1 MKRLFNKSYKSL
13 FSILGVGFLLWVMI
27 SCASTEKLQVIDQ
40 NFGEQIT
47 LQQNLTFTF
56 NQAIA
61 KPKQLDVWQEVEY
74 LDINPKVKG
83 KFKWTSPTTLIF
95 SPDEGFAPN
104 TKYQVK
110 LTQNLIAE
118 LTKKNVEIDK
128 DKKFEF
134 HTPYL
139 DLSTAQAYWSTDAN
153 GSPELLL
160 NLLFNY
166 DINPS
171 ALNSLLSLSTLA
183 ASETGNGTVAN
194 YSLKSNEVGKNVR
207 LVIKPNT
214 SDSKELAGK
223 TISIKIKEGLK
234 MTKGDGTAPQM
245 SFKTDIPDPQTFE
258 ITQVSSYKMNGKTI
272 VRVLTNQSVKQN
284 EVQIKDLISVMPQL
298 RTEIEKIDAGFLVK
312 ADFKEETNYQLTIK
326 EDLKGVFGTKL
337 TAQYEHVLLLSGAQ
351 KTISFVDGKASY
363 LTSKGERN
371 IGVNIY
377 GFEKVEI
384 EVYKIYENN
393 IQHFLREMVGLYD
406 YNEMD
411 EYYYGNGERD
421 YGDVI
426 LKKEMKITDFKQAG
440 TSYAID
446 MREVVA
452 ADNRP
457 FEGIYYVVL
466 RSPDDRWINDR
477 QIVCVSDL
485 GFIVRRSEDEILVF
499 ANSIMNATAEEGTQ
513 IRLIS
518 TSNQTIRTAKTDAN
532 GVAKLT
538 GLKKLGEKYNFQ
550 FITAQKND
558 DFSYIHL
565 SQNGVS
571 TYGFDTD
578 GIYPTAGNYQSF
590 IYPERNLYRPDEKI
604 SFKAIIRNWEDWQS
618 VGQIPVKWK
627 IIMPNGRSLVEKQNR
642 LSEEGTFAATI
653 PLPSTSVT
661 GSYTIEVY
669 TSNDVLLASRNI
681 NVEEFMPQRIK
692 VESKLNEKS
701 VKSGQAINLEATA
714 TNLFGPPAADRNY
727 EVRLTYDKKAF
738 QSSDEKLAAKYQD
751 YNFAINIGNNQ
762 MPSYE
767 DYENTGETDL
777 QGKVTESVKVPE
789 TFKNIGLMQGTFY
802 TTVFDETG
810 RPVGSRKSFDIITQP
825 YFLGV
830 KGLDYY
836 WIGLN
841 QPLNFPLVALDYDGK
856 AIAANARVQVVRY
869 DWHTALERR
878 YNGEYTYVSKYKE
891 VVEYDKEMKVNPSG
905 TSLTFTPKTSARYEV
920 RVSLPNA
927 ETYVTTNF
935 YAYYWGSVSNSS
947 FQVDKAGQIDITLNK
962 KKYNA
967 GETAKV
973 LFKAPFSGRMLV
985 TLEKNS
991 VITHKY
997 IDVQNRSASMDIP
1010 ITDEHLPNVYISAT
1024 LIRPLSSNDVPLTV
1038 AHGYIPIAVENESK
1052 HKIEL
1057 EITAPERIR
1066 SSQKQMITV
1075 KTGKPM
1081 QDVEITIAA
1090 VDEGILLIKN
1100 FQTPAPYNYFFQKR
1114 ALGVQAFDMYERLY
1128 PEFKANIQNFGA
1140 DGYDLGNRTNPMANK
1155 RVKPVS
1161 FWSGTL
1167 KTNSKGEVNY
1177 EIDVPQF
1184 SGDLRIMA
1192 VAVQGSKFGSATSNM
1207 KVADPIVISAGI
1219 PRFLSP
1225 KDKITMPVTMSN
1237 TTEKVAQATVTLK
1250 TKGAVSPDGTTTQTV
1265 TIQPNSEAKV
1275 NFKINAIEAVG
1286 TAQIDVEVAAL
1297 GEKFNQTTDITVRPF
1312 TSLLKESDAGS
1323 VEGGTSKT
1331 LSFKH
1336 EYVPTS
1342 ADAKLVVSKS
1352 PMIQF
1357 VKSLDYL
1364 VQYPYGCVEQTTS
1377 SAFPQLYVKDISE
1390 SIGKALSYNLKPEE
1404 NIRFAIAKL
1413 QSMQLYEGGLSY
1425 WQGGHEAS
1433 WWGTVYATHFLTEA
1447 KKAGYEVSD
1456 DVLDK
1461 AYNYMM
1467 AKIKTKDTERLYYY
1481 NVNNQLT
1488 SRPIANKSIFYSMYI
1503 LASAGKQDVATM
1515 NYYKANKHLLAIDSR
1530 YLLAA
1535 TYKLLGDKASYDA
1548 VLPPSFSGEKS
1559 EQSLGGN
1566 FYSYI
1571 RDQAIS
1577 LNVLLEQD
1585 PKNPQIGTLAKQLS
1599 EQYRAK
1605 RYLNTQEH
1613 AFTFLALGK
1622 LARKANNS
1630 NITAQISAGG
1640 SNLSAYENGTVV
1652 LTKNQVLGK
1661 EITIQTS
1668 GEGDLYY
1675 FWEKEGISLKG
1686 DYIQEDKNIRVR
1698 RAYLDKKG
1706 NEIKGKV
1713 KQNQLVVVKIEV
1725 ISTSVDVIENVVIT
1739 DMLPAGLEIENPRL
1753 GGSQQFDWIK
1763 NASSPTHFDFRDD
1776 RVNIFTDVRK
1786 KETQY
1791 YYYQTRAVSE
1801 GKYQVGLISA
1811 DAMYDASYHSYH
1823 GAGTLVVE

>member
-1 MKRLFNKSYKSL
+1 MKKLFNKSYKSI
-13 FSILGVGFLLWVMI
+13 FSVLGIGFLLWLV

-40 NFGEQIT
+40 NFGEQIA

-61 KPKQLDVWQEVEY
+61 KPEQLDVWQEIEY
-74 LDINPKVKG
+74 LDITPKVKG
-83 KFKWTSPTTLIF
+83 KFKWTSPTMLIF

-110 LTQNLIAE
+110 LTQNLIAQ
-118 LTKKNVEIDK
+118 LTQKNIQVDK
-128 DKKFEF
+128 DKTFEF

-160 NLLFNY
+160 NLIFNY

-171 ALNSLLSLSTLA
+171 ALNSLLSLSTLST
-183 ASETGNGTVAN
+183 SETENGTAAN
-194 YSLKSNEVGKNVR
+194 YTLKSNEAGKNIR
-207 LVIKPNT
+207 LVVKPNT

-223 TISIKIKEGLK
+223 SLSIKIKEGLK

-245 SFKTDIPDPQTFE
+245 SFKTDIPDPQIFE
-258 ITQVSSYKMNGKTI
+258 VTQVSSYKMDNKTI
-272 VRVLTNQSVKQN
+272 VSVLTNQSVMQN
-284 EVQIKDLISVMPQL
+284 EAQIKDLISINPQL
-298 RTEIEKIDAGFLVK
+298 RVEIEKIDAGFLIK
-312 ADFKEETNYQLTIK
+312 ADFKDETNYQLTINQG
-326 EDLKGVFGTKL
+326 LKGIFGTKL
-337 TAQYEHVLLLSGAQ
+337 TAEYQHVLLFGGAE
-351 KTISFVDGKASY
+351 KTISFSDGKASY
-363 LTSKGERN
+363 LTSKGEKN
-371 IGVNIY
+371 IGINIY
-377 GFEKVEI
+377 GFEKVEV

-393 IQHFLREMVGLYD
+393 VQHFLREMVGLYD

-411 EYYYGNGERD
+411 EYYYGDGEND

-426 LKKEMKITDFKQAG
+426 LKKEMKMTDFKKAG
-440 TSYAID
+440 SSYAID

-457 FEGIYYVVL
+457 FEGIYYVVV
-466 RSPDDRWINDR
+466 RSPDDRWIKDR

-485 GFIVRRSEDEILVF
+485 GFIVRRNDDEIFVF
-499 ANSIMNATAEEGTQ
+499 TNSIMNATPEEGTQ

-518 TSNQTIRTAKTDAN
+518 TSNQTIQTTKTDAN

-565 SQNGVS
+565 AQNAIS

-578 GIYPTAGNYQSF
+578 GINPTAGNYQSF

-604 SFKAIIRNWEDWQS
+604 SFKAIIRNWEDWKS
-618 VGQIPVKWK
+618 VGQIPIKWK

-692 VESKLNEKS
+692 VESKLNEES

-714 TNLFGPPAADRNY
+714 TNLFGPPAADRTY

-738 QSSDEKLAAKYQD
+738 QSSDKELAAKYQD
-751 YNFAINIGNNQ
+751 YNFFINIGNNQ

-767 DYENTGETDL
+767 DYENTGETDA
-777 QGKVTESVKVPE
+777 QGKVTESVKIPE
-789 TFKNIGLMQGTFY
+789 TFQNIGLMQGTFY

-841 QPLNFPLVALDYDGK
+841 QPLNFPLIALDYDGK
-856 AIAANARVQVVRY
+856 AVPAGSRVQVIRY
-869 DWHTALERR
+869 EWYTALERR
-878 YNGEYTYVSKYKE
+878 YDDQYSYISKYKE
-891 VVEYDKEMKVNPSG
+891 IVEYDKKMKINPSG
-905 TSLTFTPKTSARYEV
+905 TSLTYTPKHSARYEV
-920 RVSLPNA
+920 RVSLPDA
-927 ETYVTTNF
+927 ETYVATNF
-935 YAYYWGSVSNSS
+935 YAYYYGSASNSS

-997 IDVQNRSASMDIP
+997 IDVKNRSASMDIP

-1024 LIRPLSSNDVPLTV
+1024 LIRPLSNNDVPLTV

-1057 EITAPERIR
+1057 EITVPERIR
-1066 SSQKQMITV
+1066 SSQKQNIIV

-1081 QDVEITIAA
+1081 QNVEVTIAA

-1100 FQTPAPYNYFFQKR
+1100 FQTPDPYNYFFQKR
-1114 ALGVQAFDMYERLY
+1114 ALGVQAFDMYQRLY

-1192 VAVQGSKFGSATSNM
+1192 VAVQGARFGSATANM
-1207 KVADPIVISAGI
+1207 KVADPIVISAGL

-1225 KDKITMPVTMSN
+1225 KDKITMPVTVSN

-1250 TKGAVSPDGTTTQTV
+1250 TKGAVSPDGATSQTV

-1286 TAQIDVEVAAL
+1286 TAEINVEVAAL

-1323 VEGGTSKT
+1323 IEGGQSKVF
-1331 LSFKH
+1331 SFKH
-1336 EYVPTS
+1336 GYVPTS
-1342 ADAKLVVSKS
+1342 ADAKLVISKS
-1352 PMIQF
+1352 PMVQF

-1390 SIGKALSYNLKPEE
+1390 SMGKALSYNLKPEE

-1433 WWGTVYATHFLTEA
+1433 WWGTAYAVHFLTEA
-1447 KKAGYEVSD
+1447 KKVGYEVSD

-1461 AYNYMM
+1461 AYDYLMK
-1467 AKIKTKDTERLYYY
+1467 KIKSKETERLYYY
-1481 NVNNQLT
+1481 NINNQLT
-1488 SRPIANKSIFYSMYI
+1488 SRPIADKSIFYSMYI

-1530 YLLAA
+1530 YLLAS

-1548 VLPPSFSGEKS
+1548 VLPSSFSGEKS

-1571 RDQAIS
+1571 RDQAIA

-1585 PKNPQIGTLAKQLS
+1585 PQNPQIGTLAKQLS
-1599 EQYRAK
+1599 EQYRVAE
-1605 RYLNTQEH
+1605 YLNTQEH

-1622 LARKANNS
+1622 LARKANQS

-1640 SNLSAYENGTVV
+1640 TTLSSYQDGTIV
-1652 LTKNQVLGK
+1652 LTEKQVLDK
-1661 EITIQTS
+1661 EITIKTT
-1668 GEGDLYY
+1668 GEGALYY

-1686 DYIQEDKNIRVR
+1686 DYVQEDKNIRVR
-1698 RAYLDKKG
+1698 RTYLDKKG
-1706 NEIKGKV
+1706 NEIKGKI
-1713 KQNQLVVVKIEV
+1713 KQNQLVVVRIEV
-1725 ISTSVDVIENVVIT
+1725 VSTSVDVIENVVIT

-1753 GGSQQFDWIK
+1753 GGEQQFEWIK

-1776 RVNIFTDVRK
+1776 RVNIFTDVTK
-1786 KETQY
+1786 NKTQY

-1801 GKYQVGLISA
+1801 GTYKVGLISA

-1823 GAGTLVVE
+1823 GVGTLVVE

>member
-1 MKRLFNKSYKSL
+1 MRNYNKSYKSI
-13 FSILGVGFLLWVMI
+13 FPVLGIVFLLWLV

-40 NFGEQIT
+40 NFGEQIA

-61 KPKQLDVWQEVEY
+61 KPEQLGVWQEVEY
-74 LDINPKVKG
+74 LDITPKVKG
-83 KFKWTSPTTLIF
+83 KFKWTSPTMLIF
-95 SPDEGFAPN
+95 SPEEGFSPN

-139 DLSTAQAYWSTDAN
+139 DLTTAQAYWSTDAN

-171 ALNSLLSLSTLA
+171 ALNSLLSLSTLG
-183 ASETGNGTVAN
+183 ASEKGNGIAAN
-194 YSLKSNEVGKNVR
+194 YSLKSNEAGKNIR
-207 LVIKPNT
+207 LIVKPNAT
-214 SDSKELAGK
+214 DGKEMKGK
-223 TISIKIKEGLK
+223 KLSIKIKEGLK
-234 MTKGDGTAPQM
+234 MIKGDGAAPQM
-245 SFKTDIPDPQTFE
+245 SFKTDIPDLQSFE
-258 ITQVSSYKMNGKTI
+258 ITQVSSYKMNKKTI
-272 VRVLTNQSVKQN
+272 VKVLTNQNVMQN
-284 EVQIKDLISVMPQL
+284 EAQIKDLISINPQL
-298 RTEIEKIDAGFLVK
+298 RTEIEKTDAGFLIK
-312 ADFKEETNYQLTIK
+312 ANFKDETNYQLTIK
-326 EDLKGVFGTKL
+326 KDLKGVFGTKL
-337 TAQYEHVLLLSGAQ
+337 TAEYQHVLLFGGAQ
-351 KTISFVDGKASY
+351 QRISFVDGKASY

-371 IGVNIY
+371 IGLNIY
-377 GFEKVEI
+377 GFEKVEL

-393 IQHFLREMVGLYD
+393 IQHFLRKMVGLYD

-411 EYYYGNGERD
+411 EYYYGNEERNF
-421 YGDVI
+421 GDVV
-426 LKKEMKITDFKQAG
+426 LQRDMKMTDFKKSG
-440 TSYAID
+440 SSYALD
-446 MREVVA
+446 MREIVA

-457 FEGIYYVVL
+457 FEGIYYVVV
-466 RSPDDRWINDR
+466 RSPDDRWIKDR

-485 GFIVRRSEDEILVF
+485 GFIVRRSDDEILIF
-499 ANSIMNATAEEGTQ
+499 ANSIMNATPEEGTQ
-513 IRLIS
+513 INLIS
-518 TSNQTIRTAKTDAN
+518 TSNQTIQTAKTDAS

-538 GLKKLGEKYNFQ
+538 GLEKLREKYNFQ

-565 SQNGVS
+565 AQNKIS

-578 GIYPTAGNYQSF
+578 GINPTTGNYQSF

-604 SFKAIIRNWEDWQS
+604 SFKAIIRNWEDWKT

-627 IIMPNGRSLVEKQNR
+627 ILMPNGRTLIEKQNR
-642 LSEEGTFAATI
+642 LSKEGTFAATI

-669 TSNDVLLASRNI
+669 TSNDVLLCSRSI

-692 VESKLNEKS
+692 VESKINEKS
-701 VKSGQAINLEATA
+701 VKAGQSVNLEATA
-714 TNLFGPPAADRNY
+714 TNLFGPPATDRNY
-727 EVRLTYDKKAF
+727 EVRLTYNKKAF
-738 QSSDEKLAAKYQD
+738 QSSDKELAAKYKD
-751 YNFAINIGNNQ
+751 YNFYLNIGNDQ

-767 DYENTGETDL
+767 DYENTGETNL
-777 QGKVTESVKVPE
+777 QGKVTESIKVPQN
-789 TFKNIGLMQGTFY
+789 FQNIGLMQGTFY

-825 YFLGV
+825 YFLGI

-841 QPLNFPLVALDYDGK
+841 QPLNFPLVALNYEGK
-856 AIAANARVQVVRY
+856 AIPANARVQVVRY
-869 DWHTALERR
+869 DWHTVLERN
-878 YNGEYTYVSKYKE
+878 YNDEYTYVSKYKE
-891 VVEYDKEMKVNPSG
+891 VVEYDKQMKVNPSG
-905 TSLTFTPKTSARYEV
+905 TSLTFTPKISARYQV
-920 RVSLPNA
+920 RVFLPNA
-927 ETYVTTNF
+927 ETYIATNF
-935 YAYYWGSVSNSS
+935 YAYYYGSASNSS
-947 FQVDKAGQIDITLNK
+947 FQVDKAGQVNITLDK
-962 KKYNA
+962 KKYNV
-967 GETAKV
+967 GQTAKV
-973 LFKAPFSGRMLV
+973 LFKAPFSGKMLV
-985 TLEKNS
+985 TLEKNN

-997 IDVQNRSASMDIP
+997 IDVQNRSASMEIP
-1010 ITDEHLPNVYISAT
+1010 ITDEYLPNIYISAT
-1024 LIRPLSSNDVPLTV
+1024 LIRPLTNNDVPLTV
-1038 AHGYIPIAVENESK
+1038 AHGYIPIAVENEK
-1052 HKIEL
+1052 EHKIDL
-1057 EITAPERIR
+1057 EITVPKRIR
-1066 SSQKQMITV
+1066 SSKKQNIIV

-1081 QDVEITIAA
+1081 QDVEVTIAA

-1100 FQTPAPYNYFFQKR
+1100 FQTPDPYNYFFQKR
-1114 ALGVQAFDMYERLY
+1114 ALGVEAFDMYQRLY

-1140 DGYDLGNRTNPMANK
+1140 GGYDLANRTNPMANK

-1167 KTNSKGEVNY
+1167 KTNAKGEVNY
-1177 EIDVPQF
+1177 QIDVPQF

-1192 VAVQGSKFGSATSNM
+1192 VAVQGAKFGSATANM

-1225 KDKITMPVTMSN
+1225 KDKITVPVTMSN
-1237 TTEKVAQATVTLK
+1237 TTEKATQATVTLK
-1250 TKGAVSPDGTTTQTV
+1250 TKGAVSPDGKTTQTV

-1286 TAQIDVEVAAL
+1286 TANIDVEVDAL
-1297 GEKFNQTTDITVRPF
+1297 GEKFNQATDITVRPF
-1312 TSLLKESDAGS
+1312 TSLLKESNAGS
-1323 VEGGTSKT
+1323 IEGGKSKT

-1336 EYVPTS
+1336 DYVPS
-1342 ADAKLVVSKS
+1342 SVDAKLVVSKS

-1364 VQYPYGCVEQTTS
+1364 VRYPYGCVEQTTS
-1377 SAFPQLYVKDISE
+1377 SAFPQLYVKDIAE
-1390 SIGKALSYNLKPEE
+1390 SMGKSLSYNLNPDE

-1425 WQGGHEAS
+1425 WQGGHRAS
-1433 WWGTVYATHFLTEA
+1433 WWGTVYAVHFLTEA
-1447 KKAGYEVSD
+1447 KKAGYEVNGE
-1456 DVLDK
+1456 VLEK
-1461 AYNYMM
+1461 AHDYLLS
-1467 AKIKTKDTERLYYY
+1467 KIKNKKTERLYYY

-1488 SRPIANKSIFYSMYI
+1488 SRQIANKSIFYSMYI
-1503 LASAGKQDVATM
+1503 LAMAGKQDAATM

-1530 YLLAA
+1530 YLLAS

-1599 EQYRAK
+1599 EQYRTK

-1640 SNLSAYENGTVV
+1640 SDISSYENGTVIF
-1652 LTKNQVLGK
+1652 TKNQVLNK
-1661 EITIQTS
+1661 EITIQTT
-1668 GEGDLYY
+1668 GEGNLYY

-1698 RAYLDKKG
+1698 RTYLDKKG
-1706 NEIKGKV
+1706 NKITGKV
-1713 KQNQLVVVKIEV
+1713 KQNQLVVVRIEV

-1753 GGSQQFDWIK
+1753 GGAQQFEWID
-1763 NASSPTHFDFRDD
+1763 NASSPEHFDFRDD

-1791 YYYQTRAVSE
+1791 YYYQTRAVSK
-1801 GKYQVGLISA
+1801 GTYKVGLISA

-1823 GAGTLVVE
+1823 GASTLLVE

>member
-1 MKRLFNKSYKSL
+1 MNNLLIPAYNKSYKSISL
-13 FSILGVGFLLWVMI
+13 FLGIGFLFWVMI
-27 SCASTEKLQVIDQ
+27 SCATTEKLQVIDQ
-40 NFGEQIT
+40 NFGEQID

-61 KPKQLDVWQEVEY
+61 KPEQLEVWQEIEY

-83 KFKWTSPTTLIF
+83 KFKWTSPTMLIF
-95 SPDEGFAPN
+95 SPNEGFAPN

-118 LTKKNVEIDK
+118 LTQKNIEIDK

-134 HTPYL
+134 HTPFL
-139 DLSTAQAYWSTDAN
+139 DLSTAQTYWSIDAN
-153 GSPELLL
+153 GSPELLV

-171 ALNSLLSLSTLA
+171 ALNSLLSLSTLST
-183 ASETGNGTVAN
+183 SETGKGTAAS
-194 YSLKSNEVGKNVR
+194 YSLKSNEAGKNVR
-207 LVIKPNT
+207 LVVKPAT

-223 TISIKIKEGLK
+223 MLSIKIKEGLK
-234 MTKGDGTAPQM
+234 MTKGDGTAPEM
-245 SFKTDIPDPQTFE
+245 SFKTDIPNPQTFE
-258 ITQVSSYKMNGKTI
+258 VTQVSSYKMNNKTI
-272 VRVLTNQSVKQN
+272 VRVLTNQSVMQN
-284 EVQIKDLISVMPQL
+284 EAQIKDLISVSPQL

-312 ADFKEETNYQLTIK
+312 ADFKDETNYQLTIN

-337 TAQYEHVLLLSGAQ
+337 KAEYQHVLLFGGAQ
-351 KTISFVDGKASY
+351 KNIAFVDGKASY

-371 IGVNIY
+371 VGINIY
-377 GFEKVEI
+377 GFEKVEV

-393 IQHFLREMVGLYD
+393 VQHFLREMVGLHDYD
-406 YNEMD
+406 EMD
-411 EYYYGNGERD
+411 EYYYGNSEKD
-421 YGDVI
+421 FGDVI

-440 TSYAID
+440 SSYAID

-457 FEGIYYVVL
+457 FEGIYYMVV
-466 RSPDDRWINDR
+466 RSPDDRWINAR

-485 GFIVRRSEDEILVF
+485 GFIVRRSDDEILVF

-513 IRLIS
+513 IHLIS
-518 TSNQTIRTAKTDAN
+518 TSNQTIQTTKTDAN
-532 GVAKLT
+532 GVARLT

-550 FITAQKND
+550 FITAQKNE

-565 SQNGVS
+565 AQNEVS
-571 TYGFDTD
+571 TYGFNTD
-578 GIYPTAGNYQSF
+578 GIYPTAGNYQTF

-604 SFKAIIRNWEDWQS
+604 SFKAIVRNWEDWKS

-653 PLPSTSVT
+653 PLPNTSVT

-669 TSNDVLLASRNI
+669 TSNDVLLGSRAI

-692 VESKLNEKS
+692 VESKLNQES
-701 VKSGQAINLEATA
+701 IKSGESINLEATA

-738 QSSDEKLAAKYQD
+738 QSSNEKLAAKYKD
-751 YNFAINIGNNQ
+751 YNFFINIGDNQ

-777 QGKVTESVKVPE
+777 QGKLTESVEVPE

-810 RPVGSRKSFDIITQP
+810 RPVGSKKSFDIITQP
-825 YFLGV
+825 YFLGI

-836 WIGLN
+836 WIGIN
-841 QPLNFPLVALDYDGK
+841 QPLNFPLVALDYEGN
-856 AIAANARVQVVRY
+856 AITAGARVQVVRF
-869 DWHTALERR
+869 DWHTVLERR
-878 YNGEYTYVSKYKE
+878 YDDQYGYISKYKE
-891 VVEYDKEMKVNPSG
+891 IVEYDKEMKINPSG
-905 TSLTFTPKTSARYEV
+905 TSITFVPKISARYEV
-920 RVSLPNA
+920 RVFLSNA
-927 ETYVTTNF
+927 ETYVASNF
-935 YAYYWGSVSNSS
+935 YAYYYGSVSNSS

-962 KKYNA
+962 EKYNA

-985 TLEKNS
+985 TLEKNN
-991 VITHKY
+991 VIEHKY
-997 IDVQNRSASMDIP
+997 IDVKNRSASMDIS

-1024 LIRPLSSNDVPLTV
+1024 LIRPLTNNDVPLTV

-1057 EITAPERIR
+1057 EISVPERIR
-1066 SSQKQMITV
+1066 SSQKQNIIV

-1100 FQTPAPYNYFFQKR
+1100 FQTPDPYNYFFQKR
-1114 ALGVQAFDMYERLY
+1114 ALQVKAFDMYERLY
-1128 PEFKANIQNFGA
+1128 PEFKANLQSFGA
-1140 DGYDLGNRTNPMANK
+1140 DYYNLANRTNPMANK
-1155 RVKPVS
+1155 RIKPVS

-1167 KTNSKGEVNY
+1167 KTNSKGEVSYQIN
-1177 EIDVPQF
+1177 VPQF

-1192 VAVQGSKFGSATSNM
+1192 VAVQGSKFGSATANM
-1207 KVADPIVISAGI
+1207 KVADPIVISAGL

-1225 KDKITMPVTMSN
+1225 KDKITVPVTMSN
-1237 TTEKVAQATVTLK
+1237 TTEKAAQATVTLK
-1250 TKGAVSPDGTTTQTV
+1250 TKGAVSPDGITTQTV

-1275 NFKINAIEAVG
+1275 NFKISAIEAVG
-1286 TAQIDVEVAAL
+1286 TAEVDVEVAAL

-1323 VEGGTSKT
+1323 VEGGKSKT

-1336 EYVPTS
+1336 NYVPSS

-1352 PMIQF
+1352 PMVQF

-1390 SIGKALSYNLKPEE
+1390 SIGKALSYDLKPEE

-1433 WWGTVYATHFLTEA
+1433 WWGTAYAVHFLMEA
-1447 KKAGYEVSD
+1447 KKAGYEVNEE
-1456 DVLDK
+1456 VLSK
-1461 AYNYMM
+1461 AYDYLMT
-1467 AKIKTKDTERLYYY
+1467 KIKTKDTERLYYY
-1481 NVNNQLT
+1481 NINGQLT

-1503 LASAGKQDVATM
+1503 LASAGKQDVSTM
-1515 NYYKANKHLLAIDSR
+1515 NYYKANKQLLAIDSR
-1530 YLLAA
+1530 YLLAS
-1535 TYKLLGDKASYDA
+1535 TYKLLGDKESYEN
-1548 VLPPSFSGEKS
+1548 VLPSSFSGEKS

-1577 LNVLLEQD
+1577 LNVLIEQD
-1585 PKNPQIGTLAKQLS
+1585 PKNPQIGTLARQLS
-1599 EQYRAK
+1599 EQYRAAK
-1605 RYLNTQEH
+1605 YLNTQEH

-1630 NITAQISAGG
+1630 NIKAQISANG
-1640 SNLSAYENGTVV
+1640 SNLSAYENGTDYP
-1652 LTKNQVLGK
+1652 NQK
-1661 EITIQTS
+1661 
-1668 GEGDLYY
+1668 
-1675 FWEKEGISLKG
+1675 
-1686 DYIQEDKNIRVR
+1686 
-1698 RAYLDKKG
+1698 
-1706 NEIKGKV
+1706 
-1713 KQNQLVVVKIEV
+1713 
-1725 ISTSVDVIENVVIT
+1725 
-1739 DMLPAGLEIENPRL
+1739 
-1753 GGSQQFDWIK
+1753 
-1763 NASSPTHFDFRDD
+1763 SSF
-1776 RVNIFTDVRK
+1776 
-1786 KETQY
+1786 
-1791 YYYQTRAVSE
+1791 
-1801 GKYQVGLISA
+1801 G
-1811 DAMYDASYHSYH
+1811 
-1823 GAGTLVVE
+1823 

>member
-1 MKRLFNKSYKSL
+1 MKELFNKSYKSI
-13 FSILGVGFLLWVMI
+13 FSILGIGFLFWLV

-40 NFGEQIT
+40 NFGEQIK

-61 KPKQLDVWQEVEY
+61 KPEQLDVWQEVEY

-83 KFKWTSPTTLIF
+83 KFKWTSPTMLIF
-95 SPDEGFAPN
+95 SPDEGFSPN

-118 LTKKNVEIDK
+118 LTQKKVQVDK
-128 DKKFEF
+128 EKTFEF

-171 ALNSLLSLSTLA
+171 ALNSLLSISTLGK
-183 ASETGNGTVAN
+183 SETGNGTAAN
-194 YSLKSNEVGKNVR
+194 YSLKSNEAGKNIR
-207 LVIKPNT
+207 LVVKPTT
-214 SDSKELAGK
+214 SNSKELAGK

-245 SFKTDIPDPQTFE
+245 SFKTDIPDPQIFE
-258 ITQVSSYKMNGKTI
+258 ITQVSSYKMTGKTI
-272 VRVLTNQSVKQN
+272 VSVLTNQSVMQN
-284 EVQIKDLISVMPQL
+284 EAQIKDLISVTPQL
-298 RTEIEKIDAGFLVK
+298 RTEIEKTDAGFLIK
-312 ADFKEETNYQLTIK
+312 ADFKDETNYQLTINQ
-326 EDLKGVFGTKL
+326 DLKGVFGRKL
-337 TAQYEHVLLLSGAQ
+337 TAEYQHVLLFGGAQ

-371 IGVNIY
+371 VGINIY
-377 GFEKVEI
+377 GFEKVEL

-393 IQHFLREMVGLYD
+393 IQHFLREIVGLYD
-406 YNEMD
+406 YSDMD
-411 EYYYGNGERD
+411 SYFYGNDEKN

-426 LKKEMKITDFKQAG
+426 LKKEMKITDFKKAG
-440 TSYAID
+440 SSYAID
-446 MREVVA
+446 MREIVA
-452 ADNRP
+452 TDNSS
-457 FEGIYYVVL
+457 FEGIYYVVV
-466 RSPDDRWINDR
+466 RSHDDRWIKDR

-485 GFIVRRSEDEILVF
+485 GFIVRRSDDEIFVF
-499 ANSIMNATAEEGTQ
+499 ANSIMNATPEEGTQ
-513 IRLIS
+513 MKLIS
-518 TSNQTIRTAKTDAN
+518 TSNQTIQTTKTDEN
-532 GVAKLT
+532 GIAKFT

-558 DFSYIHL
+558 DYSYIHL
-565 SQNGVS
+565 SQNEVS
-571 TYGFDTD
+571 TYGFETD

-604 SFKAIIRNWEDWQS
+604 SFKAIIRNWEDWKS

-627 IIMPNGRSLVEKQNR
+627 VIMPNGRSLVEKQNR
-642 LSEEGTFAATI
+642 LSEEGTFEATI

-692 VESKLNEKS
+692 VESTTNEKF
-701 VKSGQAINLEATA
+701 VKSGQSINLDATA
-714 TNLFGPPAADRNY
+714 TNLFGPPAAERNY
-727 EVRLTYDKKAF
+727 EVRLTYNKKSF
-738 QSSDEKLAAKYQD
+738 QSKDAKYQD
-751 YNFAINIGNNQ
+751 YNFFLNIGNNQ

-767 DYENTGETDL
+767 DYENTGETDSE
-777 QGKVTESVKVPE
+777 GKIAESVKIPS

-841 QPLNFPLVALDYDGK
+841 QPLNFPLIALDYDGK
-856 AIAANARVQVVRY
+856 AIPANAKVQVVRY
-869 DWHTALERR
+869 DWHTVLEKR
-878 YNGEYTYVSKYKE
+878 YNGQYTYVSKYKE
-891 VVEYDKEMKVNPSG
+891 VIEYDKEMKINPSG
-905 TSLTFTPKTSARYEV
+905 TSINFTPKISARYEV

-927 ETYVTTNF
+927 ETYVATNF
-935 YAYYWGSVSNSS
+935 YAYYYGSASNSS

-991 VITHKY
+991 VLTHKY
-997 IDVQNRSASMDIP
+997 IDVKNRSASMDIP
-1010 ITDEHLPNVYISAT
+1010 ITDEHLPNVYVSAT
-1024 LIRPLSSNDVPLTV
+1024 LIRPLSNNDVPLTV
-1038 AHGYIPIAVENESK
+1038 AHGYIPISVENEK
-1052 HKIEL
+1052 EHKIEL

-1066 SSQKQMITV
+1066 SSKKQNIIV

-1114 ALGVQAFDMYERLY
+1114 ALGVKAFDMYQRLY

-1140 DGYDLGNRTNPMANK
+1140 GGYDLGNRTNPMANK

-1192 VAVQGSKFGSATSNM
+1192 VAVQGSKFGSATANM
-1207 KVADPIVISAGI
+1207 KVADPIVVSTGL

-1225 KDKITMPVTMSN
+1225 KDKITVPVTMSN
-1237 TTEKVAQATVTLK
+1237 TTEKVAQATVILK
-1250 TKGAVSPDGTTTQTV
+1250 TKGAVSPDGITTQTV

-1286 TAQIDVEVAAL
+1286 TAEIDVEVAAL

-1323 VEGGTSKT
+1323 IEGGQSKVF
-1331 LSFKH
+1331 SFKH
-1336 EYVPTS
+1336 GYVPTS

-1364 VQYPYGCVEQTTS
+1364 VRYPYGCVEQTTS

-1390 SIGKALSYNLKPEE
+1390 SMGKALSYNLKPEE

-1425 WQGGHEAS
+1425 WQGGHSAS
-1433 WWGTVYATHFLTEA
+1433 WWGTVYATHFLMEA
-1447 KKAGYEVSD
+1447 KKAGYEVND
-1456 DVLDK
+1456 NVLNK
-1461 AYNYMM
+1461 AYDYLMT
-1467 AKIKTKDTERLYYY
+1467 KIKSKDTERLYYY

-1530 YLLAA
+1530 YLLAS

-1548 VLPPSFSGEKS
+1548 VLPSSFSGEKS

-1571 RDQAIS
+1571 RDQAIA

-1605 RYLNTQEH
+1605 KYLNTQEH

-1640 SNLSAYENGTVV
+1640 SNISSYENGTVI
-1652 LTKNQVLGK
+1652 LTKNQVLDK
-1661 EITIQTS
+1661 EITIKTS
-1668 GEGDLYY
+1668 GEGNLYY
-1675 FWEKEGISLKG
+1675 FWEKEGIILKG
-1686 DYIQEDKNIRVR
+1686 DYVQEDKNIRVR
-1698 RAYLDKKG
+1698 RTYLDKKG
-1706 NEIKGKV
+1706 NKITGKV
-1713 KQNQLVVVKIEV
+1713 KQNQLVVVRIEV

-1753 GGSQQFDWIK
+1753 GGAQQFDWIK
-1763 NASSPTHFDFRDD
+1763 DASSPEHFDFRDD
-1776 RVNIFTDVRK
+1776 RVNIFTDVTK
-1786 KETQY
+1786 KKTQY

-1801 GKYQVGLISA
+1801 GTYKVGVISA

-1823 GAGTLVVE
+1823 GVGTLVVE

>member
-1 MKRLFNKSYKSL
+1 MNNLTNKSYKTV
-13 FSILGVGFLLWVMI
+13 FSVLGIGFLLWLV
-27 SCASTEKLQVIDQ
+27 SCATTEKLQVIDQ
-40 NFGEQIT
+40 NFGEQIA

-61 KPKQLDVWQEVEY
+61 KPEQLDVWQEIEY

-95 SPDEGFAPN
+95 SPDEGFSPN

-118 LTKKNVEIDK
+118 LTKKNVEVDK
-128 DKKFEF
+128 EKKFEF

-166 DINPS
+166 EINPS
-171 ALNSLLSLSTLA
+171 ALNSLLSLSTLGN
-183 ASETGNGTVAN
+183 SESGNGTEAK
-194 YSLKSNEVGKNVR
+194 YSLKSSEAGKNIR
-207 LVIKPNT
+207 LVVKPT
-214 SDSKELAGK
+214 TTDSKELAGK
-223 TISIKIKEGLK
+223 KLSIKIKEGLK
-234 MTKGDGTAPQM
+234 MEKGDGTAPAM
-245 SFKTDIPDPQTFE
+245 SYKTDIPDPQTFE
-258 ITQVSSYKMNGKTI
+258 ITQVSSYKMNGKMI
-272 VRVLTNQSVKQN
+272 VRVLTNQSVQQN
-284 EVQIKDLISVMPQL
+284 EAQIKDLISITPQL
-298 RTEIEKIDAGFLVK
+298 RTEIEKTDAGFLVK
-312 ADFKEETNYQLTIK
+312 ANFKEETNYQLTIK
-326 EDLKGVFGTKL
+326 ENLKGVFGTKL
-337 TAQYEHVLLLSGAQ
+337 AAEYQHVLLFGGAQ
-351 KTISFVDGKASY
+351 QEINFVDGKASY

-377 GFEKVEI
+377 GFDEVEL

-393 IQHFLREMVGLYD
+393 LQHFLREVVGLYD
-406 YNEMD
+406 YSDMD
-411 EYYYGNGERD
+411 SYFYGND
-421 YGDVI
+421 QQNYGDLV
-426 LKKEMKITDFKQAG
+426 LRKDMKITDFKKAG
-440 TSYAID
+440 SSYAID

-452 ADNRP
+452 SDNRP
-457 FEGIYYVVL
+457 FEGIYYVVV
-466 RSPDDRWINDR
+466 RSKDDRWVKDR

-485 GFIVRRSEDEILVF
+485 GFIVRRSDDEIFVF
-499 ANSIMNATAEEGTQ
+499 TNSIMDATPEEGTQ
-513 IRLIS
+513 MRLIS
-518 TSNQTIRTAKTDAN
+518 TSNQTIQTTRTDAN
-532 GVAKLT
+532 GVAKFT
-538 GLKKLGEKYNFQ
+538 GLNKLEEKYNFRL
-550 FITAQKND
+550 ITAQKGN

-565 SQNGVS
+565 SQNEVS
-571 TYGFDTD
+571 TYGFETD
-578 GIYPTAGNYQSF
+578 GIYPTRGGYQSF

-604 SFKAIIRNWEDWQS
+604 SFKAIIRNWDDWKS

-627 IIMPNGRSLVEKQNR
+627 ILMPNGRKLVEKQNR

-653 PLPSTSVT
+653 PLPNTSVT

-692 VESKLNEKS
+692 VVSDVNEKS
-701 VKSGQAINLEATA
+701 IKSGQAINLEATA
-714 TNLFGPPAADRNY
+714 TNLFGPPAAERNY
-727 EVRLTYDKKAF
+727 EVRMTYNKKAF
-738 QSSDEKLAAKYQD
+738 QAKDAKYKD
-751 YNFAINIGNNQ
+751 YNFFLNIGNN

-767 DYENTGETDL
+767 EYENTGETDL
-777 QGKVTESVKVPE
+777 QGKVNESVEIPE
-789 TFKNIGLMQGTFY
+789 FFKNLGLMQGTFY

-825 YFLGV
+825 YFLGI

-841 QPLNFPLVALDYDGK
+841 QPLNFPLIALDYEGK
-856 AIAANARVQVVRY
+856 AISAKAKVQVIRY
-869 DWHTALERR
+869 DWQTVLERD
-878 YNGEYTYVSKYKE
+878 YNDRYTYVSKYKE
-891 VVEYDKEMKVNPSG
+891 IVEYDKQMQINPSG
-905 TSLTFTPKTSARYEV
+905 TSITFTPKISSRYEV
-920 RVSLPNA
+920 RVFLPEA
-927 ETYVTTNF
+927 ETYVSTNF
-935 YAYYWGSVSNSS
+935 YAYYYGSVSNSS
-947 FQVDKAGQIDITLNK
+947 FKVDKAGQIDITLNK

-985 TLEKNS
+985 TLEKDN
-991 VITHKY
+991 VIEHKY
-997 IDVQNRSASMDIP
+997 VDVQNRSASLDIP
-1010 ITDEHLPNVYISAT
+1010 LTDEHLPNVYVSAT
-1024 LIRPLSSNDVPLTV
+1024 LIRPLSNTDVPLTV
-1038 AHGYIPIAVENESK
+1038 AHGYIPITVENEK
-1052 HKIEL
+1052 EHKIDL
-1057 EITAPERIR
+1057 EITVPERIR
-1066 SSQKQMITV
+1066 SSQKQNIIV
-1075 KTGKPM
+1075 KTGRPM
-1081 QDVEITIAA
+1081 ENVEVTIAA

-1100 FQTPAPYNYFFQKR
+1100 FQTPDPYNYFFQKR
-1114 ALGVQAFDMYERLY
+1114 ALGVKAFDMYERLY

-1140 DGYDLGNRTNPMANK
+1140 GGYDLGNRTNPMANK

-1192 VAVQGSKFGSATSNM
+1192 VAVQGAKFGSATANM

-1237 TTEKVAQATVTLK
+1237 TTDKVAQATVTLK
-1250 TKGAVSPDGTTTQTV
+1250 TKGGVSPDGATSQTV

-1275 NFKINAIEAVG
+1275 NFKINAIETVG
-1286 TAQIDVEVAAL
+1286 TANIDVEVAAL

-1323 VEGGTSKT
+1323 VEGGKSKT

-1336 EYVPTS
+1336 DYVPSS
-1342 ADAKLVVSKS
+1342 ANAKLVVSKS
-1352 PMIQF
+1352 PMVQF

-1364 VQYPYGCVEQTTS
+1364 VRYPYGCVEQTTS
-1377 SAFPQLYVKDISE
+1377 SAFPQLYVKDIAE
-1390 SIGKALSYNLKPEE
+1390 SIGKSLSYNLNPDE
-1404 NIRFAIAKL
+1404 NVRFAIGKL

-1425 WQGGHEAS
+1425 WQGGHEPS
-1433 WWGTVYATHFLTEA
+1433 WWGTVYATHFLMEA

-1456 DVLDK
+1456 DVLEK
-1461 AYNYMM
+1461 AHDYLLG
-1467 AKIKTKDTERLYYY
+1467 KIKNKPTERLYYY
-1481 NVNNQLT
+1481 NINGQLT
-1488 SRPIANKSIFYSMYI
+1488 SRPIADKSIFYSMYI
-1503 LASAGKQDVATM
+1503 LAMAGKQDVSTM

-1535 TYKLLGDKASYDA
+1535 TYKLLGDNASYNV
-1548 VLPPSFSGEKS
+1548 VLPPAFSGEKS

-1577 LNVLLEQD
+1577 LNVLIEQD
-1585 PKNPQIGTLAKQLS
+1585 PKNPQIGMLAKQLS

-1622 LARKANNS
+1622 LARKANQS

-1640 SNLSAYENGTVV
+1640 SKLSAYENGTVV
-1652 LTKNQVLGK
+1652 LTKNQVLDK

-1686 DYIQEDKNIRVR
+1686 EYIEEDKNIRVR
-1698 RAYLDKKG
+1698 RTYFDKNG
-1706 NEIKGKV
+1706 NELGDKI
-1713 KQNQLVVVKIEV
+1713 KQNQLVVVRIEV
-1725 ISTSVDVIENVVIT
+1725 VSTSVDVIENVVIT

-1753 GGSQQFDWIK
+1753 GGGQQFDWIK
-1763 NASSPTHFDFRDD
+1763 DASSPEHFDFRDD
-1776 RVNIFTDVRK
+1776 RVNIFTDVSK
-1786 KETQY
+1786 KKPQY
-1791 YYYQTRAVSE
+1791 YYYQTRAVSK
-1801 GKYQVGLISA
+1801 GNYKVGLVSA

-1823 GAGTLVVE
+1823 GAGNLVVE